1 MSAWLLSLLT
11 VGVRTKPSFL
21 LRLGYL
27 LFCWRLVAKPGGVE
41 KLQAVAPY
49 VLAGL
54 GETPT
59 PPLLPPSNTE
69 PSGEG

>member
-1 MSAWLLSLLT
+1 VSAWLLSLLT
-11 VGVRTKPSFL
+11 VGARTRPSFL

-59 PPLLPPSNTE
+59 APLLPPNSRNDN
-69 PSGEG
+69 G